1 MITLVIT
8 TFYKV
13 CKSKTNVTVCF
24 YILFNELGIMFS
36 FTLKG
41 AVIPATFLFNL
52 SRNKSLCCKLQQHVA
67 QSRTEFYLL
76 QLFSTCNTEIW
87 LRDKLS
93 TR

>member
-41 AVIPATFLFNL
+41 AVIRATFLFNL
-52 SRNKSLCCKLQQHVA
+52 SRNIVASQVASELLPVLLPRAQLVSQQISV
-67 QSRTEFYLL
+67 L
-76 QLFSTCNTEIW
+76 
-87 LRDKLS
+87 
-93 TR
+93 